1 MCLISRVMDYYGIKT
16 TDKNLVHTTCLPVCL
31 SAQWPSVPSKIDCK
45 ETNGY
50 TAANIKPDLG
60 ATTPSTPSM
69 TGWGAGAPV
78 RPAVCT
84 PDMTRYT
91 PSTADQVARDRAW
104 MNTCSSL
111 ASQAAPAHVG
121 HLPVPPGDQGQ
132 PHLSVKQFTW
142 SRQHCHCSLH
152 HPQVTF
158 HLVHL
163 PPSDWDFKIENAG
176 RRLTSSHLQI
186 PRINL
191 DLDRTKGRDCKLK
204 RFVEEAV
211 HLVDYDLP
219 AAIKPSSPGPS

>member
-111 ASQAAPAHVG
+111 ASQAA
-121 HLPVPPGDQGQ
+121 
-132 PHLSVKQFTW
+132 
-142 SRQHCHCSLH
+142 
-152 HPQVTF
+152 QV
-158 HLVHL
+158 
-163 PPSDWDFKIENAG
+163 
-176 RRLTSSHLQI
+176 
-186 PRINL
+186 RINQ
-191 DLDRTKGRDCKLK
+191 DGCKVYTFC
-204 RFVEEAV
+204 RNF
-211 HLVDYDLP
+211 LP
-219 AAIKPSSPGPS
+219 QTSLLTRWSSKPLLQPSSRPGSYNEAIITS